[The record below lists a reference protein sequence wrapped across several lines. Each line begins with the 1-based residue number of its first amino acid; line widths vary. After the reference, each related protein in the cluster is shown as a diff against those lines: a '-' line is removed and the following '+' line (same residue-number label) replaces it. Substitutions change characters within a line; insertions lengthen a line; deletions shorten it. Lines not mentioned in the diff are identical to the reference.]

1 MASVNWKSAASGG
14 RTVAS
19 NWDSGNVPGTSDD
32 VFISVAGSHT
42 VSLIAAITVAS
53 ITIGDASAVPQIQN
67 PGGDDVVTGNLDG
80 GGSVGVD
87 AIGAGGSTLTIGGT
101 LTDGNAIQVGNGGM
115 TTSDLL
121 TVGGTFGNPGGV
133 LTLEGGQTGAA
144 AQMVVTGAVPGTLTG
159 NYSIVGEIKRQRPS
173 LSMVLSMVSSWMPPL
188 PLIMPTMLAE
198 PAQAAGQ
205 LGGAAMR

>member
-121 TVGGTFGNPGGV
+121 TVGGTVTGTFAVNAVITGTGVVAGTQITAAIGGV
-133 LTLEGGQTGAA
+133 GGTGTYVVSTGTGVGSGAINANGNIETKWSAA
-144 AQMVVTGAVPGTLTG
+144 SAGGVGALVKMT
-159 NYSIVGEIKRQRPS
+159 SWVGSQ
-173 LSMVLSMVSSWMPPL
+173 
-188 PLIMPTMLAE
+188 
-198 PAQAAGQ
+198 G
-205 LGGAAMR
+205 